1 MLAPGYG
8 NSDISESTK
17 GAPRHGN
24 VTYIAVSPCTMGGG
38 GGAVTYRP
46 LQWHG
51 STTDTSEQHIAGK
64 CSHRLLLC
72 STLTKRKRSAW
83 RCISDAILSMSVA
96 GPCHWGT
103 SNLCHA
109 ALRFYFAKAKMI
121 CATPSVVAPLF
132 NLSLHH
138 KQQIMSPVLPL
149 ASVGCA

>member
-1 MLAPGYG
+1 MLAPSYG

-17 GAPRHGN
+17 GTATRQCNIHCR
-24 VTYIAVSPCTMGGG
+24 VTVHPGG

-109 ALRFYFAKAKMI
+109 ALRFYFAKAKML